1 MVNTHKQIKIKQ
13 NMKKEIEELAM
24 SIRGLLSSV
33 YYLEEELK
41 DILADAEYV
50 SRRVEEEFKLWE
62 LVFWWGSPDIGFEPV
77 NSMISTDRDALREY
91 YESQDTKFELV
102 EVEEAD
108 RKETTRNKML
118 AGEEFWEIR
127 DVSDRWV
134 KPLAA
139 STGYLVK
146 YNK

>member
-1 MVNTHKQIKIKQ
+1 
-13 NMKKEIEELAM
+13 MKKEIEELAM

-33 YYLEEELK
+33 VYLGDDLR

-62 LVFWWGSPDIGFEPV
+62 LVFWWGSPDIGYEPV
-77 NSMISTDRDALREY
+77 NSRISTDRDALREY
-91 YESQDTKFELV
+91 YKSQDDWESTKFELV

>member
-1 MVNTHKQIKIKQ
+1 
-13 NMKKEIEELAM
+13 MKKEIEQLAM

-33 YYLEEELK
+33 YYLEEDLK
-41 DILADAEYV
+41 DTLADAEYV

-62 LVFWWGSPDIGFEPV
+62 LVFWCEVDDFTFEPV

-91 YESQDTKFELV
+91 YESQDTKHELV

-108 RKETTRNKML
+108 RKEMIRNKIL

-127 DVSDRWV
+127 DASDRWV
-134 KPLAA
+134 KPLAT

-146 YNK
+146 YIK

>member
-1 MVNTHKQIKIKQ
+1 
-13 NMKKEIEELAM
+13 MKKEIEELAM

-33 YYLEEELK
+33 HYLGEDLK
-41 DILADAEYV
+41 DILADTEYV

-62 LVFWWGSPDIGFEPV
+62 LVFWWGSPDIGYEPV
-77 NSMISTDRDALREY
+77 NSRISTDRDALREY
-91 YESQDTKFELV
+91 YKSQDDWESTKFELV

>member
-1 MVNTHKQIKIKQ
+1 
-13 NMKKEIEELAM
+13 MKKEIEELAM

-33 YYLEEELK
+33 YYLEEDLK
-41 DILADAEYV
+41 DTLADAEYV

-108 RKETTRNKML
+108 RKETTRNKMR

-139 STGYLVK
+139 TGYLVK
-146 YNK
+146 YIK

>member
-1 MVNTHKQIKIKQ
+1 
-13 NMKKEIEELAM
+13 MKKEIEELAM

-62 LVFWWGSPDIGFEPV
+62 LVFWCEVSDFTFEPV
-77 NSMISTDRDALREY
+77 SSMISTDRDALREY
-91 YESQDTKFELV
+91 YESQDDWESTKFELV

-139 STGYLVK
+139 TGYLVK
-146 YNK
+146 YIK

>member
-1 MVNTHKQIKIKQ
+1 
-13 NMKKEIEELAM
+13 MKKEIEELAM

-33 YYLEEELK
+33 VYLGDDLR

-62 LVFWWGSPDIGFEPV
+62 LVFWCEVSDFTFEPV
-77 NSMISTDRDALREY
+77 SSMISTDRDALREY
-91 YESQDTKFELV
+91 YKSQDDWKSTKFELV

>member
-1 MVNTHKQIKIKQ
+1 
-13 NMKKEIEELAM
+13 MKKEIEELAM
-24 SIRGLLSSV
+24 NIRGLLSSV
-33 YYLEEELK
+33 HYLEEDLGN
-41 DILADAEYV
+41 ILADAEYV

-62 LVFWWGSPDIGFEPV
+62 LVFWCEVSDFTFEPV

-108 RKETTRNKML
+108 REETTRNKML
-118 AGEEFWEIR
+118 VGEEFWEIR

-146 YNK
+146 YIK